1 MWATYLLL
9 LGIVALVLDYGR
21 MLYLRWRMVTAYFF
35 AILMSGLS
43 LIRQQPPGPL
53 PWPIVGNTFSLPE
66 EKPWYLMEQL
76 SKRYN
81 SPLITFWIGRSV
93 RSKSAVMNSE

>member
-9 LGIVALVLDYGR
+9 SGIIALIIDYSR
-21 MLYLRWRMVTAYFF
+21 MLYLRWRMVVAYSF
-35 AILMSGLS
+35 ASFMSGLS

-53 PWPIVGNTFSLPE
+53 PWPIVGNTFSLPD

-76 SKRYN
+76 SKQYK
-81 SPLITFWIGRSV
+81 SPLITFWIGRLV
-93 RSKSAVMNSE
+93 PQQFCRSEQ

>member
-1 MWATYLLL
+1 MWATSLVL
-9 LGIVALVLDYGR
+9 LGIIALVLDYSR
-21 MLYLRWRMVTAYFF
+21 MLYLRWRMVIHCFF
-35 AILMSGLS
+35 AILNPGLP
-43 LIRQQPPGPL
+43 LIHQQPPGPL

-93 RSKSAVMNSE
+93 LEQVYRCGR